1 MLKLEHDLLTV
12 RPAQAGD
19 EAFLKALYAST
30 REDLQFAAPTPAM
43 LELLMDMQWRAQ
55 SGGYRQSFPQAVNLV
70 VESHAAPVGRLMVDR
85 SLVPWRIV
93 DIALLPA
100 ARGQGYGGAL
110 LRALQQEAAGAGAM
124 LALSVRLENPRARRL
139 YAALGFASVSSD
151 GLSEQMVWGAPR

>member
-1 MLKLEHDLLTV
+1 MLKPDHDHLTV
-12 RPAQAGD
+12 RPAQAAD

-30 REDLQFAAPTPAM
+30 REDLQAAAPTPAM

-55 SGGYRQSFPQAVNLV
+55 SGGYRQSFPQAVNLI
-70 VESHAAPVGRLMVDR
+70 VEAQAAPVGRLMVDR

-100 ARGQGYGGAL
+100 ARGQGYGAAL
-110 LRALQQEAAGAGAM
+110 LRALQKEAAGAGAM
-124 LALSVRLENPRARRL
+124 LALSVRLENPQARCL

>member
-1 MLKLEHDLLTV
+1 MLKPEHDHLTV
-12 RPAQAGD
+12 RPAQAED

-30 REDLQFAAPTPAM
+30 RDDLQLAAPTPAM

-55 SGGYRQSFPQAVNLV
+55 SGGYRQSFPQAVNLI
-70 VESHAAPVGRLMVDR
+70 VEAQAAPVGRLMVDR

-100 ARGQGYGGAL
+100 ARRQGYGAAL
-110 LRALQQEAAGAGAM
+110 LRALQKEATAAGAM
-124 LALSVRLENPRARRL
+124 LALSVRLENLHARRL